1 MDERNEAMRSK
12 RPELMK
18 EIYSYIDQYYSAKHT
33 TPSTAEIAEGVGVS
47 KATAYRYLVAMD
59 ERGMLEYDGASKTI
73 VTSMIRK
80 FAPEISSCPV
90 VGSIA
95 CGSTQTEEENIEE
108 YVSLPVSLFGKGD
121 FYILRAKGDSMVDA
135 GIDDGDLVVIS
146 KECKAEIGDTIVAL
160 DENSENTLKVYNGID
175 AATKEVV
182 LLYRNH
188 ARYPDREIRVK
199 ELYIQGVAK
208 HVIKAL

>member
-1 MDERNEAMRSK
+1 MRSK
-12 RPELMK
+12 STELME

-33 TPSTAEIAEGVGVS
+33 SPSTAEIANGVGVS
-47 KATAYRYLVAMD
+47 KATTYRYLVEMD
-59 ERGMLEYDGASKTI
+59 NRGMLEYDGSSQTI
-73 VTSMIRK
+73 ITSMIRK

-121 FYILRAKGDSMVDA
+121 FYILRANGDSMVDA
-135 GIDDGDLVVIS
+135 GIDNGDLVVIS
-146 KECKAEIGDTIVAL
+146 KQNEAKVGDIIVAL
-160 DENSENTLKVYNGID
+160 DQNKENTLKRYGGID
-175 AATKEVV
+175 AVAQEAV
-182 LLYRNH
+182 LLYQNQS
-188 ARYPDREIRVK
+188 RYPDLEIRVK
-199 ELYIQGVAK
+199 KLSIQGVAK